1 MKAILVVDDD
11 GINIKTIGDILSPYY
26 KVRAANSAPN
36 ALKTLKTFDDI
47 ELIILDVIMPFITG
61 YDMITTLK
69 KDIRYTDIPVIFISE
84 LSDIID
90 EFRAFELGA
99 VDYIRK
105 PIIPSILLSRVNSQI
120 TLNDTI
126 TRLKKYILILEGN
139 TPDKCI
145 NVDKLTHYGE
155 DNQFDKSIH
164 YDKFKDMI
172 MFVVSELA
180 EGVGDGKKH
189 HQNARTQKLVEII
202 VTDLFSNGVFPHE
215 LKNNNIYNIINACT
229 LHDIGII
236 GLPASVSL
244 KTDKYTQMDKTIM
257 QTHTSLGYQALES
270 TTKHFR
276 LTDNE
281 IAYIKTAAD
290 IAHYHHE
297 SWDGNGYPEKLVG
310 YEIPLCARIVRVVDV
325 FNAMVV
331 ENEYNTTYTH
341 TQAKDIII
349 SERGKQFDPDIVDSF
364 IRCFEHIEKVSMWL

>member
-1 MKAILVVDDD
+1 MPIQYFQNVQQTDARYIESLFYLGHSFYQNKEYNKAI
-11 GINIKTIGDILSPYY
+11 NIFQQ
-26 KVRAANSAPN
+26 V
-36 ALKTLKTFDDI
+36 
-47 ELIILDVIMPFITG
+47 EV
-61 YDMITTLK
+61 K

-139 TPDKCI
+139 TPDKRI

-202 VTDLFSNGVFPHE
+202 DQ
-215 LKNNNIYNIINACT
+215 
-229 LHDIGII
+229 
-236 GLPASVSL
+236 SL
-244 KTDKYTQMDKTIM
+244 
-257 QTHTSLGYQALES
+257 L
-270 TTKHFR
+270 
-276 LTDNE
+276 
-281 IAYIKTAAD
+281 
-290 IAHYHHE
+290 
-297 SWDGNGYPEKLVG
+297 LV
-310 YEIPLCARIVRVVDV
+310 LV
-325 FNAMVV
+325 
-331 ENEYNTTYTH
+331 
-341 TQAKDIII
+341 
-349 SERGKQFDPDIVDSF
+349 
-364 IRCFEHIEKVSMWL
+364 L